1 MFDRVLRRLRAR
13 IEAGDYVVTTHAD
26 DEMDDDGLS
35 VFDLESAVLNGTIV
49 ERQRDRETQ
58 EQKYVVRGEGTDGSA
73 VGVVVKF
80 SVTGRA
86 VVLTVFRW

>member
-1 MFDRVLRRLRAR
+1 MFDRVLRRLHAR

-73 VGVVVKF
+73 IGVVVKF